1 MLLLRAPEVTWP
13 GRSDTVVK
21 LPLPPALDLTPIPSC
36 PKMPCTMGGKKR
48 RRKKMFR
55 RKEEI
60 HPSTSMKASAQYTQ
74 AVFLNSL

>member
-36 PKMPCTMGGKKR
+36 PKMPCTMGGKKGEG
-48 RRKKMFR
+48 RKCLEEK
-55 RKEEI
+55 RKYI
-60 HPSTSMKASAQYTQ
+60 PLQ
-74 AVFLNSL
+74 A